1 MFSKFGLCLKTIQS
15 VLNLFEKFFEL
26 FFVENVFV
34 HLFEF
39 VLKMSLNIPSKKFLK
54 TCLKHCLNVK
64 KRFKT
69 YRNA

>member
-34 HLFEF
+34 HLFKF
-39 VLKMSLNIPSKKFLK
+39 ILKMSLNIL
-54 TCLKHCLNVK
+54 LKHFLERGLKLV
-64 KRFKT
+64 
-69 YRNA
+69 

>member
-39 VLKMSLNIPSKKFLK
+39 VLKVSLNILLRNYLK
-54 TCLKHCLNVK
+54 TCLKIV
-64 KRFKT
+64 
-69 YRNA
+69 